1 MKNDLELCKF
11 KCFILKTALIIILVI
26 CMAALLTSCRSY
38 PECRAVE
45 VDTTVTRL
53 HVFYYDDST
62 EHFIIEKK

>member
-1 MKNDLELCKF
+1 MKKDLSSF
-11 KCFILKTALIIILVI
+11 TAIAVIIVIIL
-26 CMAALLTSCRSY
+26 MAAVLLFGCRPY